1 MAKSESNDA
10 GNADTGAS
18 RAAAPKSKSGAKR
31 RAGGANWSPRNC
43 LLVRDFLV
51 PRLDRC
57 LYGEDLKWID
67 RNEGIFLIRW
77 THQGSKSFNREGPNV
92 FRDWSILKH
101 KWDDDDPNRLSKAKQ
116 RVRAAF
122 RKLPNVRRINEGTAQ
137 QRVYCIKDI
146 ETYLVPTETKEKK
159 KRKKR
164 RSCGCATGCD
174 KCTPQAL
181 RLQAPSSS
189 SGDED
194 MGGEDMGK
202 PSEANGR
209 GDASSGSDS
218 DFESMP
224 PPTCASDVWSTMR
237 SLTESTCELPT
248 QTLPVRFTTPSPP
261 PFQSP
266 TPSPPSQS
274 ATPPPPPS
282 ELNEQRRTFHPLIAL
297 GSAELEEHDGA
308 LIPVIGLCTAELEA
322 VVTLVTLKNASRQR
336 NCHTSVTPPLPP
348 QPAQPTSD
356 LLAPTAQ
363 VTVGTSAPPSTA
375 RQEDQV
381 VPVQTG
387 VSSPEPSVDEGSLS
401 PHSVHSF
408 KEQVATAMAT
418 APRSTQADTVTGGSP
433 PMFLAEAA
441 PAHQGEQLVSGAAQD
456 SGAMSAF
463 FSQQTPMPEP
473 STVHTEERPA
483 TAAMMGAAAV
493 QSGWSGHE
501 ASSSWLARDEPIR
514 TDGCWSSR

>member
-10 GNADTGAS
+10 RNADTGAK
-18 RAAAPKSKSGAKR
+18 AAAPKNKSGTKR

-92 FRDWSILKH
+92 FRDWSILKR
-101 KWDDDDPNRLSKAKQ
+101 KWDDSDPNRLSKAKQ

-122 RKLPNVRRINEGTAQ
+122 RKLPNVSRMNEGTAPH
-137 QRVYCIKDI
+137 RIYCIKDI
-146 ETYLVPTETKEKK
+146 ETYLWPMETKEKK

-164 RSCGCATGCD
+164 RSCACAMGCD
-174 KCTPQAL
+174 KCMPQVL
-181 RLQAPSSS
+181 RLQAPASI

-194 MGGEDMGK
+194 MGDEDGGDEDMGK

-209 GDASSGSDS
+209 VDASSGSDS
-218 DFESMP
+218 DSESVP

-237 SLTESTCELPT
+237 SLTESSCELPT
-248 QTLPVRFTTPSPP
+248 PTLPVRFTTPSPP

-266 TPSPPSQS
+266 TPSPSLS
-274 ATPPPPPS
+274 PPS
-282 ELNEQRRTFHPLIAL
+282 ELEEQRRTFNPLIGL
-297 GSAELEEHDGA
+297 SSAELEEQDRA
-308 LIPVIGLCTAELEA
+308 FIPFIGLCSAELEA
-322 VVTLVTLKNASRQR
+322 VVTLATLKNGSRQH
-336 NCHTSVTPPLPP
+336 NCHTSVTPPPPP

-363 VTVGTSAPPSTA
+363 ATVGTSAPPSTA

-387 VSSPEPSVDEGSLS
+387 VSSPQPSVDEGSLS

-418 APRSTQADTVTGGSP
+418 APRSTQAETATGGSP

-441 PAHQGEQLVSGAAQD
+441 PAHQGEQLVAGALQD

-463 FSQQTPMPEP
+463 CSQRPPEAEP
-473 STVHTEERPA
+473 STEHTDGRPA
-483 TAAMMGAAAV
+483 TAAMTGAAAV
-493 QSGWSGHE
+493 QSGWSGH
-501 ASSSWLARDEPIR
+501 ATSSSWLARDEPVR